1 MKKIFLIIIAAAA
14 AHSSGFCQSALYKN
28 KFQTTYEN
36 VYSGLKESLA
46 WYDAPIAVSL
56 FARKSINS
64 SNIGEKI
71 ILSPSSYEM
80 EFSEDNG
87 RTGRYT
93 LGSMDKDII
102 PNSIFYSRLASN
114 ILLNMFTDS
123 EISKDSYKNIFL
135 FKKSLIYT
143 YVITEYVKSVVKRT
157 RPDGED
163 NRSFFSGHTSTTFA
177 AATYLWKELDDFY
190 DNWDLTENDN
200 SLKNVFEIGTFSVL
214 YGWAGFVG
222 YSRIRDNKHYLSD
235 VIIGAAVGTLISHF
249 VYELYNEDDAGLMNN
264 FNLVASGNN
273 TFGLELNVNF

>member
-14 AHSSGFCQSALYKN
+14 AHSSGFCQSALSKN
-28 KFQTTYEN
+28 KLQSTYEN
-36 VYSGLKESLA
+36 VYAGLKESLA

-71 ILSPSSYEM
+71 ILSPSSFEM

-93 LGSMDKDII
+93 MGSMDKDII
-102 PNSIFYSRLASN
+102 PNSVFYSRLASN
-114 ILLNMFTDS
+114 IILNMFTDS

-143 YVITEYVKSVVKRT
+143 YVFTEYVKSVVKRT

-190 DNWDLTENDN
+190 DNWNLTN
-200 SLKNVFEIGTFSVL
+200 SNNMLKNVFEISTFSVL

>member
-1 MKKIFLIIIAAAA
+1 MKKIFLIIITAAA
-14 AHSSGFCQSALYKN
+14 AHSSGFCQSALSKN
-28 KFQTTYEN
+28 KLQSTYEN
-36 VYSGLKESLA
+36 VYAGLKESLA

-71 ILSPSSYEM
+71 ILSPSSFEM

-93 LGSMDKDII
+93 MGSMDKDII
-102 PNSIFYSRLASN
+102 PNSVFYSRLASN
-114 ILLNMFTDS
+114 IILNMFTDS

-143 YVITEYVKSVVKRT
+143 YVFTEYVKSVVKRT

-190 DNWDLTENDN
+190 DNWNLTN
-200 SLKNVFEIGTFSVL
+200 SNNMLKNVFEISTFSVL

>member
-1 MKKIFLIIIAAAA
+1 MRKIFLIIITAAAS
-14 AHSSGFCQSALYKN
+14 HTSNFCQTAQSNN
-28 KFQTTYEN
+28 KFQATYEN
-36 VYSGLKESLA
+36 IYSGLKESLA
-46 WYDAPIAVSL
+46 WYDVPIAVSL
-56 FARKSINS
+56 FTRNAVNP
-64 SNIGEKI
+64 SNIGDKI
-71 ILSPSSYEM
+71 ILTPSNFEM
-80 EFSEDNG
+80 EFSKVNG
-87 RTGRYT
+87 KDGRYT
-93 LGSMDKDII
+93 AGSLDKDII

-123 EISKDSYKNIFL
+123 EITKDSYKNIFV

-143 YVITEYVKSVVKRT
+143 YVLTEYVKSVVKRT

-190 DNWDLTENDN
+190 ENWDVTKSDN
-200 SLKNVFEIGTFSVL
+200 TLKNVFEVSTFSVL

-249 VYELYNEDDAGLMNN
+249 VYEIYNEDDAGLMNN
-264 FNLVASGNN
+264 FNLAVSSNN
-273 TFGLELNVNF
+273 TLGLSFNINF